1 MVTRDH
7 VLDLTLHWKYE
18 LFSMDILFQP
28 RTLTMGHRKAKVMS
42 FPDIETQMQKIMRG
56 VEEII
61 HEEEMRQRI
70 AQSLKTGRP
79 LRIKLGVDP
88 TASDIHLGHMVT
100 IRKLKHF
107 QDVGH
112 TAIFLVGDFTA
123 RIGDPTERSESRVR
137 LTKEQVWEHAKT
149 FKEQVF
155 RILDEEKT
163 EMRNNGEWFDAMSFA
178 DCLDLAYRSTVARML
193 ERNDFEKRFREGSPI
208 SITEFLYPLM
218 QGYDSVALNCDVEL
232 GGTDQKFNLLAG
244 RDIQIQF
251 NQTPQVVIMTPL
263 IEGLD
268 GSKKMSKTE
277 GNYIAVDDTPEDMF
291 GKTMSIQDNLITK
304 YFTLLTDVDPIE
316 VRRYAEALPEVE
328 KHQDQADPLHP
339 MQIKKALARSIV
351 TEYHSAGA
359 AAKGEEHFERVV
371 QRKELPDRMP
381 RVVLPSETMAAY
393 ELVATCASVSKAEAR
408 RLVTQGGVKLDGT
421 KIADPALEILLS
433 PREQILQVGK
443 RKYFRIICEGE

>member
-1 MVTRDH
+1 
-7 VLDLTLHWKYE
+7 
-18 LFSMDILFQP
+18 
-28 RTLTMGHRKAKVMS
+28 MS

-70 AQSLKTGRP
+70 AQSMKTGRP
-79 LRIKLGVDP
+79 IRVKLGVDP

-107 QDVGH
+107 QDLGH

-123 RIGDPTERSESRVR
+123 RIGDPTERSEARVR

-193 ERNDFEKRFREGSPI
+193 ERNDFEKRFREGNPI

-218 QGYDSVALNCDVEL
+218 QGYDSVALKCDVEL

-244 RDIQIQF
+244 RDMQIQF
-251 NQTPQVVIMTPL
+251 GQAPQVVIMTPL

-277 GNYIAVDDTPEDMF
+277 GNYIAVDDTAEDMF

-304 YFTLLTDVDPIE
+304 YFTLLTDVDPAE
-316 VRRYAEALPEVE
+316 VQRYAAALAELE
-328 KHQDQADPLHP
+328 KHQEQADPLHP

-351 TEYHSAGA
+351 TEYHNAEA
-359 AAKGEEHFERVV
+359 AVRGEDHFEKVV
-371 QRKELPDRMP
+371 QRKELPDEIR
-381 RVVLPSETMAAY
+381 RVVLPSDKMPVYDIVAA
-393 ELVATCASVSKAEAR
+393 CASVSKAEAR
-408 RLVTQGGVKLDGT
+408 RLVAQGGVKLDGT
-421 KIADPALEILLS
+421 KITDPAREIVLS
-433 PREQILQVGK
+433 AREKILQVGK
-443 RKYFRIICEGE
+443 RKYFRIIYEKG